1 MKLAHK
7 LTGVI
12 VPRAPHVIAEA
23 NNGGASTGLTGL
35 TGSPAHVSAIIV
47 VLMVVGLFRIILT
60 RTIHPML
67 TLLSLLII
75 NRNMGYFC
83 SGSSINIVNPCKAGA
98 CHAH

>member
-12 VPRAPHVIAEA
+12 VPRAPHVSAEA

-35 TGSPAHVSAIIV
+35 TGSHAHVSAITTG
-47 VLMVVGLFRIILT
+47 LMVVSLFRIILT
-60 RTIHPML
+60 RTITPML

-98 CHAH
+98 RHAH